1 MTGPGPLNE
10 APHPDWGDVW
20 PARRLESHYGD
31 RVVSCFA
38 DRPRSL
44 HAMLEEAVARNAG
57 GDALVCGD
65 ERLTYSALMDEA
77 SRIAAGLAA
86 HGVAA
91 GDRVAMLLG
100 NRIEFVTTLFA
111 IARLGAIAV
120 PLSTREQTPGLAY
133 MLDHCTAV
141 ALVHEAEL
149 AAVLPAAADTPAL
162 RVRMSVGG
170 GADGSEPFD
179 KLLQH
184 GEVAA
189 PAVVQEE
196 DTAAILYTSG
206 TTGRPKGAMLT
217 HLGIV
222 HSSMHYQIAMGLDSR
237 DSGIAAV
244 PLSHVTGLVALITT
258 MVRAAG
264 KLVIM
269 PVFKAAD
276 FLPLAA
282 RERMSYTL
290 MVPAMYKL
298 CLLQPSF
305 DTHDISNWRIGAY
318 GGAPMPLSSITT
330 LADKLPALTLMNCY
344 GSTETTSPS
353 TLMPPGQ
360 TAAHLDT
367 VGAPLGCVDMRVM
380 DADGCEVA
388 PGTIGEIW
396 IRGPM
401 VVRGYWNNTEATA
414 TSFTSGY
421 WHSGDIGSIDA
432 EGYVRVVDRMK
443 DMINRGGYKIYTIEV
458 ENALYSHPGVQEVA
472 VVAKP
477 CPVLGERVH
486 AFVALKDGAVTAAE
500 LTAHV
505 KPLLSDYKVPDSFT
519 VGTAPL
525 PRNANGKLMKREM
538 RDRLVASLNASLETT
553 A

>member
-1 MTGPGPLNE
+1 MTEPGPSRIM
-10 APHPDWGDVW
+10 AHPDWSDVW
-20 PARRLESHYGD
+20 PPRQLEAHYGD

-44 HAMLEEAVARNAG
+44 HAMLEEAVARNAE
-57 GDALVCGD
+57 GDSLVCGD
-65 ERLTYSALMDEA
+65 ARLRYRELLAQS

-86 HGVAA
+86 HGVGA

-111 IARLGAIAV
+111 IARLGAIVV

-133 MLDHCTAV
+133 MLAHCAAV
-141 ALVHEAEL
+141 ALMHEAEL
-149 AAVLPAAADTPAL
+149 AAVLPAPADTPAL
-162 RVRMSVGG
+162 QVRVSVGG
-170 GADGSEPFD
+170 ESAGSESFD
-179 KLLQH
+179 SLLQH
-184 GEVAA
+184 GVA
-189 PAVVQEE
+189 PAPAEAQEE

-222 HSSMHYQIAMGLDSR
+222 HSSMHYQIAMGLGPSDSA
-237 DSGIAAV
+237 IAAV

-264 KLVIM
+264 KLIIM
-269 PVFKAAD
+269 PAFKAAD

-282 RERMSYTL
+282 RERMTYTL
-290 MVPAMYKL
+290 MVPAMYNL

-305 DTHDISNWRIGAY
+305 DTHDISTWRIGAY
-318 GGAPMPLSSITT
+318 GGAPMPLSTINT
-330 LADKLPALTLMNCY
+330 LAQKLHALTLMNCY

-360 TAAHLDT
+360 TAAHMDT
-367 VGAPLGCVDMRVM
+367 VGAPLGCVDMRVV
-380 DADGCEVA
+380 DDDGREVA
-388 PGTIGEIW
+388 PGAIGEIW

-401 VVRGYWNNTEATA
+401 VVRGYWNNPDDTA
-414 TSFTSGY
+414 ANFTRGY
-421 WHSGDIGSIDA
+421 WHSGDIGSIDVQ
-432 EGYVRVVDRMK
+432 GYVRVVDRKK

-458 ENALYSHPGVQEVA
+458 ENALYAHPAVQECA

-486 AFVALKDGAVTAAE
+486 AFVALQDSAVTSSD
-500 LTAHV
+500 LTAYV
-505 KPLLSDYKVPDSFT
+505 KPLLSDYKVPESYT
-519 VGTAPL
+519 LSTTPL

-538 RDRLVASLNASLETT
+538 RDRLVATLEATT
-553 A
+553 

>member
-1 MTGPGPLNE
+1 MTEPGPLRE
-10 APHPDWGDVW
+10 TAHPDWDDIW
-20 PARRLESHYGD
+20 PPRQFEAHYGD
-31 RVVSCFA
+31 RVVLCFT

-44 HAMLEEAVARNAG
+44 HAMLDEAVARNVE
-57 GDALVCGD
+57 GDALVCGNV
-65 ERLTYSALMDEA
+65 RLTYREVLAQS
-77 SRIAAGLAA
+77 SRIAAGLTAR
-86 HGVAA
+86 GVGA
-91 GDRVAMLLG
+91 GDCVAMLLG

-133 MLDHCTAV
+133 MLAHCAAV

-149 AAVLPAAADTPAL
+149 VAVLPVPSDTPTL
-162 RVRMSVGG
+162 RVRASVGG
-170 GADGSEPFD
+170 ESAGSESFD
-179 KLLQH
+179 SLLQY
-184 GEVAA
+184 GEA
-189 PAVVQEE
+189 PAPAEVQEE

-222 HSSMHYQIAMGLDSR
+222 HSSMHYQIAMGLDPS
-237 DSGIAAV
+237 DSAIAAV

-264 KLVIM
+264 KLTIM
-269 PVFKAAD
+269 PAFKAAD

-282 RERMSYTL
+282 RERMTYTL
-290 MVPAMYKL
+290 MVPAMYNL

-305 DTHDISNWRIGAY
+305 ATHDISTWRIGAY
-318 GGAPMPLSSITT
+318 GGAPMPLSTITT
-330 LADKLPALTLMNCY
+330 LAQKLPALTLMNCY

-353 TLMPPGQ
+353 TLTPPGQ

-380 DADGCEVA
+380 DDDGREVA
-388 PGTIGEIW
+388 PGAIGEIW
-396 IRGPM
+396 TRGPM
-401 VVRGYWNNTEATA
+401 VVRGYWNNPAATA
-414 TSFTSGY
+414 TNFTGGY
-421 WHSGDIGSIDA
+421 WHSGDIGSIDVQ
-432 EGYVRVVDRMK
+432 GYVRVVDRKK

-458 ENALYSHPGVQEVA
+458 ENALHAHPAVQECA

-486 AFVALKDGAVTAAE
+486 AFVALKDRAVTSSD
-500 LTAHV
+500 LTAYV
-505 KPLLSDYKVPDSFT
+505 KPLLSDYKVPESYT
-519 VGTAPL
+519 LSTTPL

-538 RDRLVASLNASLETT
+538 RDRLVATGETT
-553 A
+553 T